1 MKLIGLSGTNGS
13 GKDTVADLLVHDFN
27 FFYIS
32 LSLIIRQE
40 AEKRKV
46 NQTRQNLSDISSS
59 WRRQFGQ
66 DVLIKKALEEY
77 KSQKKISNDGLVV
90 GSIRNFQEAISI
102 KNNHGFIIWID
113 ADPKMRYER
122 IQQGLSLRGHPD
134 TDQISFENF
143 IREEEAEMIIH
154 NDSQTLNMLEVK
166 KIADR
171 TIYNEGTKKQLQQII
186 TDLLDELFP
195 RAV

>member
-13 GKDTVADLLVHDFN
+13 GKDTVADLLVHNFN

-66 DVLIKKALEEY
+66 DVLIKKALEKY
-77 KSQKKISNDGLVV
+77 KAQKNNNDGLVV
-90 GSIRNFQEAISI
+90 GSIRNFQEAVSI

-143 IREEEAEMIIH
+143 IKEEEAEMIIH
-154 NDSQTLNMLEVK
+154 NDNQTLNMLEVK

-171 TIYNEGTKKQLQQII
+171 SIYNDGSKKQLQQTI
-186 TDLLDELFP
+186 TDLLNELFP
-195 RAV
+195 HAV

>member
-13 GKDTVADLLVHDFN
+13 GKDTVADLLVHNFN

-40 AEKRKV
+40 AGKRKV

-66 DVLIKKALEEY
+66 DVLIKKALEKY
-77 KSQKKISNDGLVV
+77 KVQKNNNDGLVV
-90 GSIRNFQEAISI
+90 GSIRNFQEAVSI

-143 IREEEAEMIIH
+143 IKEEEAEMIIH

-171 TIYNEGTKKQLQQII
+171 SIYNDGSKKQLQQTI
-186 TDLLDELFP
+186 TDLLNELFP
-195 RAV
+195 HAV

>member
-13 GKDTVADLLVHDFN
+13 GKDTVADLLVHNFN

-40 AEKRKV
+40 AGKRKV

-66 DVLIKKALEEY
+66 DVLIKKALEKY
-77 KSQKKISNDGLVV
+77 KVQKNNSDGLVV
-90 GSIRNFQEAISI
+90 GSIRNFQEAVSI

-143 IREEEAEMIIH
+143 IKEEEAEMIIH
-154 NDSQTLNMLEVK
+154 NDNQTLNMLEVK

-171 TIYNEGTKKQLQQII
+171 SIYNDGSKKQLQQII
-186 TDLLDELFP
+186 TDLLNELFP

>member
-13 GKDTVADLLVHDFN
+13 GKDTVADLLVHNFN

-40 AEKRKV
+40 AGKRKV

-66 DVLIKKALEEY
+66 DVLIKKALEKY
-77 KSQKKISNDGLVV
+77 KVQKNNSDGLVV
-90 GSIRNFQEAISI
+90 GSIRNFQEAVSI

-143 IREEEAEMIIH
+143 IKEEEAEMIIH

-171 TIYNEGTKKQLQQII
+171 SIYNDGSKKQLQQTI
-186 TDLLDELFP
+186 TDLLNELFP
-195 RAV
+195 HAV

>member
-13 GKDTVADLLVHDFN
+13 GKDTVADLLVHNFN

-40 AEKRKV
+40 AGKRKV

-66 DVLIKKALEEY
+66 DVLIKKALEKY
-77 KSQKKISNDGLVV
+77 KVQKNNSDGLVV
-90 GSIRNFQEAISI
+90 GSIRNFQEAVSI

-143 IREEEAEMIIH
+143 IKEEEAEMIIH
-154 NDSQTLNMLEVK
+154 NDNQTLNMLEVK

-171 TIYNEGTKKQLQQII
+171 SIYNDGSKKQLQQII
-186 TDLLDELFP
+186 TDLLNELFP
-195 RAV
+195 HAV

>member
-13 GKDTVADLLVHDFN
+13 GKDTVADLLVHNFN

-40 AEKRKV
+40 AGKRKV

-66 DVLIKKALEEY
+66 DVLIKKALEKY
-77 KSQKKISNDGLVV
+77 KAQKNNNDGLVV
-90 GSIRNFQEAISI
+90 GSIRNFQEAVSI

-143 IREEEAEMIIH
+143 IKEEEAEMIIH

-171 TIYNEGTKKQLQQII
+171 SIYNDGSKKQLQQTI
-186 TDLLDELFP
+186 TDLLNELFP
-195 RAV
+195 HAV

>member
-13 GKDTVADLLVHDFN
+13 GKDTVADLLVHNFN

-40 AEKRKV
+40 AGKRKV

-66 DVLIKKALEEY
+66 DVLIKKALEKY
-77 KSQKKISNDGLVV
+77 KAQKNNNDGLVV
-90 GSIRNFQEAISI
+90 GSIRNFQEAVSI

-143 IREEEAEMIIH
+143 IKEEEAEMIIH
-154 NDSQTLNMLEVK
+154 NDNQTLNMLEVK

-171 TIYNEGTKKQLQQII
+171 SIYNDGSKKQLQQII
-186 TDLLDELFP
+186 TDLLNELFP